1 MTIGERIRLV
11 RKISKQTQA
20 EFGEKIGLKQ
30 SSLGQIE
37 SSTRNATDRTILLI
51 CEKFNVREP
60 WLRTGEGEMFH
71 ESDDTLLEQL
81 RIRYDL
87 NDFGVRFMT
96 AFLNLTAEQ
105 RAVMEDFALAIVAS
119 REKTTA
125 DPEPSIDELE
135 AEYKKMLSGLAPSKG
150 SSASNITGD
159 GSSSAKVSE
168 G

>member
-11 RKISKQTQA
+11 RKKSKLTQA

-51 CEKFNVREP
+51 CEKFNVREV

-105 RAVMEDFALAIVAS
+105 RDVMQGFAYAIIGA
-119 REKTTA
+119 KAQTTSS
-125 DPEPSIDELE
+125 EPTTEELE
-135 AEYKKMLSGLAPSKG
+135 EAYKKMLLGFAPRKG
-150 SSASNITGD
+150 SSASNITSND
-159 GSSSAKVSE
+159 SSSAMTSE